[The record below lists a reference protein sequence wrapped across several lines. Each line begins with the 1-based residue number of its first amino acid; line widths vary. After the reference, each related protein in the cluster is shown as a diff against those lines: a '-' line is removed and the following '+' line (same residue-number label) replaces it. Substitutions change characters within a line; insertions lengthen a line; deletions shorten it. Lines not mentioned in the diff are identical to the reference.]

1 MKQRVVKLNLILLM
15 CSAFLGFQYPASADV
30 VSYNFTNAGS
40 TGMYGPTQESVTA
53 SYANTSLAGSVRV
66 LQRGY
71 QLWTVPVTDTYTIEA
86 AGAAGGSTTYTT
98 GGRGRIIKIN
108 VALTQGQVLKI
119 LVGQMGGKVEFTSGG
134 PGTAGG
140 GGGGTFVVD
149 SATGTAILVSGG
161 GGGGSSN
168 TLNVGVNGQDAPGE
182 TITSG
187 TNGTN
192 RGGSYAGALGGTA
205 GHGGASSSNYW
216 TANSGAGFLDNGGGN
231 LQSSTYSAPHG
242 FASDGVGGQSGETG
256 LTVVIHGGF
265 GGGSGPLGT
274 SNYEA
279 NAGAGG
285 GYSGGGGGGHL
296 GTGGGGGNFKT
307 GQFVSTGLN
316 AGHGYVTI
324 TRNLIPATLTLNA
337 PSSLVFRT
345 LATVSVDSNSPGRVT
360 FFANGKRIP
369 GCISKL
375 LSGSGSSYSVSC
387 SFRPTMRGST
397 SLSASISPSGG
408 YSSSSISVG
417 SISTSNRAGNR

>member
-1 MKQRVVKLNLILLM
+1 MKLKLVKLTLL
-15 CSAFLGFQYPASADV
+15 SLLFSVSFSFQYPASADV
-30 VSYNFTNAGS
+30 VSFNFTNASS
-40 TGMYGPTQESVTA
+40 TGMYGPIQESVTA
-53 SYANTSLAGSVRV
+53 AYANTSLAGSVKV

-149 SATGTAILVSGG
+149 SATGTAILISGG

-168 TLNVGVNGQDAPGE
+168 TSNVGVNGQDAPGE

-231 LQSSTYSAPHG
+231 LQNGTYNAPHG
-242 FASDGVGGQSGETG
+242 FATDGIGGQSGESS
-256 LTVVIHGGF
+256 LPVVIHGGF

-274 SNYEA
+274 GSYEA
-279 NAGAGG
+279 NGGAGG

-296 GTGGGGGNFKT
+296 GTGGGGGNYKT

-316 AGHGYVTI
+316 TGHGYVTI
-324 TRNLIPATLTLNA
+324 TRNLVPATLILNA
-337 PSSLVFRT
+337 PSALVFRA
-345 LATVSVDSNSPGRVT
+345 LVTVSADSNSPGRVT

-375 LSGSGSSYSVSC
+375 LSGSGSNYTVAC
-387 SFRPTMRGST
+387 AYKPTMRGSIL
-397 SLSASISPSGG
+397 LSASIAPSSG
-408 YSSSSISVG
+408 YSPSSISIG
-417 SISTSNRAGNR
+417 SIATSNRVGNR